1 MQTYTS
7 TTPFGR
13 RSLTLVDVESQANAK
28 TRPPDKTVNKWKIFR
43 SLCAAK
49 TRAGVSERALTV
61 LDALLSFYPETN
73 LGGRNLVV
81 FPSNQ
86 QLALRAH
93 GMAPATLRRHLGAL
107 VDSGLIIRRD
117 SSNGKRFARKGQGGG
132 IESAFGFDLSP
143 LLARADEIEAW
154 AQDVRAEDC
163 ALKLVRERITLCRRD
178 IVKMIATGSA
188 ENVPVK
194 MTEQGVSDWAGVTS
208 LYRGLIDKI
217 PRAGERFE
225 LEPIGDGL
233 ALLAGEIV
241 ILLENHVKTSKMSTN
256 ESQNERHIQSS
267 DSENLLDLEP
277 DRASEPIASRQTEL
291 DPPKPERKELP
302 LAMVIDACPDI
313 VDYARHGIARWR
325 DLYVTAALVSA
336 MLGISPSDWL
346 AAQSTLG
353 QIPAAIVVAGILQ
366 KGSGINSPGGYLR
379 ELTRKASRGEFSPL
393 PMLMALIASRQRQKL
408 AS

>member
-1 MQTYTS
+1 
-7 TTPFGR
+7 
-13 RSLTLVDVESQANAK
+13 
-28 TRPPDKTVNKWKIFR
+28 
-43 SLCAAK
+43 
-49 TRAGVSERALTV
+49 
-61 LDALLSFYPETN
+61 
-73 LGGRNLVV
+73 
-81 FPSNQ
+81 
-86 QLALRAH
+86 
-93 GMAPATLRRHLGAL
+93 MAPATLRRHLGAL

-117 SSNGKRFARKGQGGG
+117 SSNGKRFARKGQGGS

-143 LLARADEIEAW
+143 LLARADELESW
-154 AQDVRAEDC
+154 AQDVRAEEC

-313 VDYARHGIARWR
+313 VDYARHGIASWR

-336 MLGISPSDWL
+336 MLGISPSAWL